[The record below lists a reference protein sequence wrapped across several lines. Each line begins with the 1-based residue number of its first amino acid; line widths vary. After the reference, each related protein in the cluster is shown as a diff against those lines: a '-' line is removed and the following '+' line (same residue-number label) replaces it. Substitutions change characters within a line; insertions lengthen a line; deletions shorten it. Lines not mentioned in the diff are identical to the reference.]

1 MPTIRSGSKPGR
13 YAVRILVVV
22 VCCMHITTTAYL
34 WHQLSSTQRMAQVL
48 EEQQRT
54 DASLL
59 YALIEMTVQHIA
71 GQ

>member
-1 MPTIRSGSKPGR
+1 MTTHSGSKPNK
-13 YAVRILVVV
+13 YAARILVTVA
-22 VCCMHITTTAYL
+22 CCMHIIVTAYL

-54 DASLL
+54 DAALL
-59 YALIEMTVQHIA
+59 YATIEMTVQHIA